1 MIIYHL
7 FFNELFWRMSMKHSL
22 SKVVKSDWNVSV
34 PNENE
39 RQLLT
44 AIMNELTNLGKPV
57 TNKTI
62 VAHIIYKLEL
72 EADEIL
78 LQQYRNILNKI
89 MEKVLIY

>member
-1 MIIYHL
+1 
-7 FFNELFWRMSMKHSL
+7 MKHSL

>member
-1 MIIYHL
+1 
-7 FFNELFWRMSMKHSL
+7 MKHSL
-22 SKVVKSDWNVSV
+22 YVKSDLNVSV

-44 AIMNELTNLGKPV
+44 AIMNELTKLGKPV

-62 VAHIIYKLEL
+62 VANIIYKLEL

-89 MEKVLIY
+89 MEKVLIC

>member
-1 MIIYHL
+1 
-7 FFNELFWRMSMKHSL
+7 MKHSL
-22 SKVVKSDWNVSV
+22 YKIVNSDLNVPV

-44 AIMNELTNLGKPV
+44 AIMNELTKLGKPV

-62 VAHIIYKLEL
+62 VANIIYKLEL

-78 LQQYRNILNKI
+78 LQQYRNLLNKI
-89 MEKVLIY
+89 MEKSSNLL

>member
-1 MIIYHL
+1 
-7 FFNELFWRMSMKHSL
+7 MKQ
-22 SKVVKSDWNVSV
+22 VVNSV

-62 VAHIIYKLEL
+62 VANIIYKLEL

-89 MEKVLIY
+89 MEKL

>member
-1 MIIYHL
+1 
-7 FFNELFWRMSMKHSL
+7 MKHSL
-22 SKVVKSDWNVSV
+22 KVVNSDLNFNVSG

-62 VAHIIYKLEL
+62 VANIIYKLEL

-89 MEKVLIY
+89 MEKRSNLL